1 MTKTIYALASGIG
14 RSGVGVV
21 RISGDNT
28 FDFAKQLGVK
38 NFTPNKL
45 VRTNLFANN
54 GDLIDEAMSVA
65 FKNPNSFTGED
76 VVELH
81 IHGSQ
86 AILNILF
93 DELDKQGARLAE
105 PGEFSKR
112 AFANNKM
119 DLTQAEGLIDLINA
133 ETQAQMQQAQRQTQ
147 GALRD
152 LYNSWADELLP
163 LLAHCEAYIDFP
175 DEDLPES
182 VKKQADDKIQNLISS
197 ILNHLED
204 NNRGERIRNGIQVAI
219 IGAPNAGKSSLINVL
234 TKRDVAIVSAQAGT
248 TRDVIEVNL
257 DIKGYPVRLFDTAGI
272 RDSNDIVESEGIK
285 RAVKSANQADIII
298 LVIDGVKNIIND
310 ELILHNTKSIQNENA
325 PLIILANKN
334 ENVSFNTPQTSKSII
349 PISTYTGD
357 GIDTLVEQLYALI
370 SGLVIMDSEPIITRN
385 RHRRALQDCLDSLIQ
400 SQTAPVP
407 ELIAED
413 LRIALRHLGI
423 ITGTVD
429 VEELLDVVFKDFC
442 IGK

>member
-1 MTKTIYALASGIG
+1 MSKTIYALASGVG

-21 RISGDNT
+21 RISGDNA
-28 FDFAKQLGVK
+28 FDCAKQLGVK

-45 VRTNLFANN
+45 ARTNLFANN
-54 GDLIDEAMSVA
+54 GDLIDEAMAVA

-86 AILNILF
+86 AILNVLF

-133 ETQAQMQQAQRQTQ
+133 ETKAQMRQAQRQTQ

-182 VKKQADDKIQNLISS
+182 VKKQTDEKIQNLISS

-219 IGAPNAGKSSLINVL
+219 IGSPNAGKSSLINAL
-234 TKRDVAIVSAQAGT
+234 TKRDVAIVSEQAGT

-272 RDSNDIVESEGIK
+272 RESDDVVESEGIK
-285 RAVKSANQADIII
+285 RAVKSANQADVII
-298 LVIDGVKNIIND
+298 LVIDGVKNKIND
-310 ELILHNTKSIQNENA
+310 ELILQNTKSIENDNA

-334 ENVSFNTPQTSKSII
+334 ENSGFNTPQTSKSII
-349 PISTYTGD
+349 PMSTYTGD
-357 GIDTLVEQLYALI
+357 GIDKLVNQLYDLI
-370 SGLVIMDSEPIITRN
+370 SGLVATDSEPIITRN

-407 ELIAED
+407 ELVAED
-413 LRIALRHLGI
+413 LRISLRHLGI